1 MNVYTKLIYSIKD
14 FIKYFVC
21 KTRIVLPPRC
31 VCMQKYSSHCYLA
44 VCAII
49 KNEAAYLRE
58 WIEWHLMQGV
68 EYFYLYDN
76 ESEDNS
82 YEVLKPYI
90 DKGIVLYHKVFG
102 NGMQLPVYN
111 DCIVRYRKYSRWIAF
126 IDADEFI
133 VSLEKRL
140 SDFLKAYEQEAAV
153 CVNWVMF
160 DSNGYEET
168 PCGKLVTEAYTRIHK
183 NFSSDNMHVKSIV
196 NPKCVKYVANPHYPL
211 LRFFKSKVN
220 ENFKK
225 VRLAW
230 VDPKDYSIQKIRIN
244 HYFSKSREEYEAKIA
259 RGMADNKQ
267 GSHRPYE
274 EFRINFLDG
283 IQDCSMKEYIPVL
296 RKKCGL
302 ES

>member
-1 MNVYTKLIYSIKD
+1 MPTKNSLIC
-14 FIKYFVC
+14 VQNH
-21 KTRIVLPPRC
+21 PPR
-31 VCMQKYSSHCYLA
+31 HYLA

-76 ESEDNS
+76 ESEDSS
-82 YEVLKPYI
+82 YDVLKPFI
-90 DKGIVLYHKVFG
+90 DRGIVLYHKVFG
-102 NGMQLPVYN
+102 KGMQLPSYN
-111 DCIVRYRKYSRWIAF
+111 DCIVRYRNYSRWIAF

-133 VSLEKRL
+133 VPSRKKL
-140 SDFLKAYEQEAAV
+140 SDFLKLYESQSAV

-160 DSNGYEET
+160 DSNGYEKK
-168 PCGKLVTEAYTRIHK
+168 PCRKLVTEAYTRIHK

-196 NPKCVKYVANPHYPL
+196 NPKCVKCIVNPHYPL
-211 LRFFKSKVN
+211 LKFFRSKVN

-230 VDPKDYSIQKIRIN
+230 VNPKDYSIQKIRIN
-244 HYFSKSREEYEAKIA
+244 HYFSKSREEYEAKIN

-267 GSHRPYE
+267 DVHRPYE
-274 EFRINFLDG
+274 EFRINFSDG
-283 IQDCSMKEYIPVL
+283 IQDYSMKEYVPVL

-302 ES
+302 EP